1 MILNNY
7 FYAKRKLSYTL
18 YSSTSAQYE
27 DVTGIDGQSH
37 SVPTQGNASQSGS
50 LHQTI
55 NGNRALR
62 HKLGVRVG
70 TGNTDPTKND
80 YCLATD
86 VTSSFSNASTTI
98 NIQQVT
104 GDKLLTRLTFNG
116 TNSSGS
122 DITIKEVGIIKN
134 YYVNSSSTTDVLFT
148 REVLAEPMVV
158 TNGGG
163 IVITVDWYEE

>member
-7 FYAKRKLSYTL
+7 FYVKRKLSYTT
-18 YSSTSAQYE
+18 YSDTSTRYE
-27 DVTGIDGQSH
+27 DVTAIDGQSH
-37 SVPTQGNASQSGS
+37 SVPTQGNTSQSGS
-50 LHQTI
+50 LHQKI

-62 HKLGVRVG
+62 DKLSVRVG
-70 TGNTDPTKND
+70 TGDTDPTKND

-86 VTSSFSNASTTI
+86 VTSSFSNTSTTV

-122 DITIKEVGIIKN
+122 NITIKEVGIIKN
-134 YYVNSSSTTDVLFT
+134 YYVNSSSTIDVLFT